1 MRESPYGLD
10 RVKSVIIATQVALQY
25 RWSHTGHIIKYTG
38 TKGSYIDHVPTRYFL
53 VQPPEKE
60 VFASCMDKHLFP
72 RVFSCLRVEER
83 RTLTMCS
90 KAKLG
95 SYGAWSESA
104 CPGSKIRRAAR
115 IQEYCHIYMGH
126 ENVKAWAYAHVFFC
140 KYTTKMKLT
149 WCLNEKDLWSLLSRL
164 DARDRQTMTFCTE
177 TNLGHCRALSKTGSL
192 AAKLNELHAK
202 RETYYRRWSA
212 HCPPLKV

>member
-1 MRESPYGLD
+1 M
-10 RVKSVIIATQVALQY
+10 IATQVALQY

-60 VFASCMDKHLFP
+60 VFAWCMDKHLFP

-104 CPGSKIRRAAR
+104 C
-115 IQEYCHIYMGH
+115 
-126 ENVKAWAYAHVFFC
+126 
-140 KYTTKMKLT
+140 
-149 WCLNEKDLWSLLSRL
+149 
-164 DARDRQTMTFCTE
+164 
-177 TNLGHCRALSKTGSL
+177 L
-192 AAKLNELHAK
+192 AAKLDELLVYKNSVIFIWGTKTSKAEHMPMSFLQIHNQH
-202 RETYYRRWSA
+202 ETGLVFKSQWLVKFAITPRRTRSSNNDLLHWN
-212 HCPPLKV
+212 